1 MKKKNIK
8 VKKGN
13 GDISITIE
21 NNLNANNKQINH
33 QPIKRKRRKKKVEN
47 NEEINKETLQQSQ
60 PELPSYIKPGPVG
73 AFKIWQNTMDSYNT
87 TVPMNQAQQLG
98 VVPPQLPAPPAQL
111 ALPAPPTPLAL
122 PAPATPLALPAPA
135 TPLALP
141 APEQQQGIS
150 FDNFAKFFAM
160 MSNNQRNIRAPREW
174 GSNLIDDDDND
185 DANTRYNI
193 RTVPSTPVPSTP
205 LRTPAQTY
213 EEIEFDKGVENLI
226 KQEIE
231 KKGDITGEEMLSI
244 RKDARDKQIRKTA
257 KRMGTI
263 HGQAKIPPNGQYM
276 DLKEYQ
282 ESYKFALEHAQLL
295 PQPIGRTRAQTKKG
309 LFTKEELAQINE
321 ETKQVDD
328 QIASLNLDKWNKEE
342 ELAKA
347 GLKTT
352 VMTRAQIRKGLSDL
366 NTIVMTNEDAED
378 AEKETNR
385 LLFGN

>member
-13 GDISITIE
+13 SDTDISITIE

-33 QPIKRKRRKKKVEN
+33 QPIKRKRRKKKVEDT
-47 NEEINKETLQQSQ
+47 EEINKETLQQSQ

-73 AFKIWQNTMDSYNT
+73 AFKIWQNAMDSYNT

-98 VVPPQLPAPPAQL
+98 LVPPQLPAPPTQA
-111 ALPAPPTPLAL
+111 AL
-122 PAPATPLALPAPA
+122 PAPATPLALPAPPTQA
-135 TPLALP
+135 ALPAPPTQLALP

-160 MSNNQRNIRAPREW
+160 MTNNQRNVRAPSEW
-174 GSNLIDDDDND
+174 GRNLIDDDDND

-347 GLKTT
+347 GLT
-352 VMTRAQIRKGLSDL
+352 
-366 NTIVMTNEDAED
+366 VMTNEDAETE
-378 AEKETNR
+378 ANR
-385 LLFGN
+385 LLFGT

>member
-33 QPIKRKRRKKKVEN
+33 QQIKRRRRKKKVEDT
-47 NEEINKETLQQSQ
+47 EEINKETLQQAP

-73 AFKIWQNTMDSYNT
+73 AFKIWQNAMDSYNT

-98 VVPPQLPAPPAQL
+98 LVPPQLPAPPTQP
-111 ALPAPPTPLAL
+111 ALTAPP
-122 PAPATPLALPAPA
+122 

-174 GSNLIDDDDND
+174 GSNLVEQPDDD
-185 DANTRYNI
+185 DANTRYNF

-205 LRTPAQTY
+205 RRTPAQTY
-213 EEIEFDKGVENLI
+213 EEIEFDQGVDKII

-231 KKGDITGEEMLSI
+231 KKGDVSEEEMIKI
-244 RKDARDKQIRKTA
+244 RKDAADKQIKKTA

-263 HGQAKIPPNGQYM
+263 HAQNRIAPNGKYM
-276 DLKEYQ
+276 NLKEYQ
-282 ESYKFALEHAQLL
+282 DSYKFALEHAQLL
-295 PQPIGRTRAQTKKG
+295 PQPIGRTRAQTKKE
-309 LFTKEELAQINE
+309 LFTKEELEKINE
-321 ETKQVDD
+321 ETNKVND
-328 QIASLNLDKWNKEE
+328 QIASLNLDKWNKQE
-342 ELAKA
+342 ELAKV
-347 GLKTT
+347 G
-352 VMTRAQIRKGLSDL
+352 
-366 NTIVMTNEDAED
+366 IVMTNEDAED

-385 LLFGN
+385 LLFGT